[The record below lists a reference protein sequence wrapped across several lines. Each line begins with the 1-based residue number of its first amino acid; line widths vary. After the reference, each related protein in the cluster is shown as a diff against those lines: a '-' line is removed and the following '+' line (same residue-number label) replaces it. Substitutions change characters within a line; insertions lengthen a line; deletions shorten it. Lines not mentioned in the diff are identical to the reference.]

1 MQKQKFTDQMGREIE
16 INFPPKRIISLV
28 PSQTELLFDLGLT
41 IEIAGITKFCIHP
54 KDKFKLTTKI
64 GGTKKLDIEKI
75 KSLKPDL
82 IIGNKE
88 ENEQQQ
94 IEELMK
100 HFPVWMSDIINLS
113 DAAQMIEKVG
123 ELVNKKE
130 EALTICYQ
138 IKNNFEQ
145 LEENLVGIAPKST
158 VYFIWKNPNM
168 LAGKQTFIS
177 EMLPYCGLKNVL
189 ELNRYP
195 EITNEALKTL
205 NPEVV
210 LLSSEPYPFKT
221 KHIEEFKSIWPNAK
235 IKLVDGEMFSWYG
248 SRLLRAA
255 DYFKNLHVNLF
266 LKNHL

>member
-41 IEIAGITKFCIHP
+41 IEVAGITKFCIHP

-94 IEELMK
+94 IEELVK
-100 HFPVWMSDIINLS
+100 YFPVWMSDIINLS
-113 DAAQMIEKVG
+113 DAHQMIENFG

-130 EALTICYQ
+130 EALMICTQ

-145 LEENLVGIAPKST
+145 LEKSLLGNTPKST
-158 VYFIWKNPNM
+158 AYFIWKNPNM

-210 LLSSEPYPFKT
+210 LLSSEPYPFKA
-221 KHIEEFKSIWPNAK
+221 KHIEEFKSIWPDAK

-255 DYFKNLHVNLF
+255 DYFNFIGLQL
-266 LKNHL
+266 